1 MLFKPKSYYKS
12 IYDINYDKLKE
23 EGITCLIFDL
33 DNTLGL
39 LSNKKSPRRTK
50 TLIRELQ
57 NDFLVLVFTNNIKR
71 RLKPY
76 LKDLGV
82 GGVSFALKPSIFG

>member
-39 LSNKKSPRRTK
+39 
-50 TLIRELQ
+50 I
-57 NDFLVLVFTNNIKR
+57 
-71 RLKPY
+71 
-76 LKDLGV
+76 
-82 GGVSFALKPSIFG
+82 